1 MFLRLLPS
9 LTNIF
14 FPFVRR
20 VGVLFFT
27 SRGSGT
33 KRRAGGQRRNAAER
47 RMAGRE
53 SRRGECQNAFGFYF
67 GAKAALRPR
76 DRPSRG
82 RTAAIRAQQSGRKT
96 RSLPRGSL
104 SQSKECPQLSK
115 SLEFDCLP
123 HLARKSVLSERDR
136 YRIRNEKLCW

>member
-1 MFLRLLPS
+1 MFLRWLLS

-33 KRRAGGQRRNAAER
+33 KRRAGGQRRNAAQR
-47 RMAGRE
+47 RVAGRE
-53 SRRGECQNAFGFYF
+53 SRRGECQNAVGSYF

-82 RTAAIRAQQSGRKT
+82 RTAPTRAQRSGGKT
-96 RSLPRGSL
+96 RSHKNGLR
-104 SQSKECPQLSK
+104 
-115 SLEFDCLP
+115 
-123 HLARKSVLSERDR
+123 
-136 YRIRNEKLCW
+136 